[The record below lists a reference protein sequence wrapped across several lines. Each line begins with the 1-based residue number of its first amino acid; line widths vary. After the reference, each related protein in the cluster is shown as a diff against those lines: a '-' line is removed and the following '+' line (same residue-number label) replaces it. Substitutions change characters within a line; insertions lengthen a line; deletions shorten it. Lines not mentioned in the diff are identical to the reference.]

1 MSFLTLE
8 KAAELATAT
17 INAANPGTTPVTV
30 KPACIS
36 DLIETGA
43 LLATGGR
50 PDSADAQEL
59 FAATRII
66 DDLYAPWVRVS
77 VAPLS
82 QSGACDRLPNGQP
95 RKWAGVDLHNTRGL
109 SPAEVQAAYCGVWP
123 VSEHD
128 ARAAMI
134 EQAYFLPTIK
144 GFIPG
149 TLIGAVTGYYRDN
162 TTGRRWFTARN
173 LIPTEQEHLFPAGS
187 GYKHLWLTIGAG
199 AVAGVNL

>member
-8 KAAELATAT
+8 KAAELATIT
-17 INAANPGTTPVTV
+17 INAANPGSTPATV

-43 LLATGGR
+43 LPTTGDR
-50 PDSADAQEL
+50 PESADIQAL

-66 DDLYAPWVRVS
+66 DDLNVPWVRVS

-82 QSGACDRLPNGQP
+82 ESGACDQLPNGQP
-95 RKWAGVDLHNTRGL
+95 RQWAGVDLNNTRGL
-109 SPAEVQAAYCGVWP
+109 SSAEVQAAYCGVWP
-123 VSEHD
+123 VSEPD
-128 ARAAMI
+128 ARKAMI
-134 EQAYFLPTIK
+134 EQAYYLPAIK

-162 TTGRRWFTARN
+162 TTGRRWFTTRN
-173 LIPTEQEHLFPAGS
+173 LIGAEHEHLFPTGS